1 MLPEGYLGMVEPQR
15 AAEALAKARK
25 HPGRFKEDDRAR
37 AWALYDRSI
46 ETHDAALGRLLGVL
60 KSAGRDDDTAVIV
73 TGDVAPSE
81 APPVPFGDTE
91 TLDEPLLA
99 TPLVIRWP
107 RSPAPAGTRVDAP
120 SSPVDLARTMVRAL
134 GLAPPAA
141 FEGVDLAD
149 VAGGALVPAERA
161 LLATRAGRFSVRWS
175 SYVLVG
181 ARDRELRMC
190 DLALDPACIADVR
203 ATSPLAL
210 EAVHRWAVDALEPL
224 VPPPYARVPAM
235 YDEHTTAALIRW
247 GRPTEDREIDEK

>member
-1 MLPEGYLGMVEPQR
+1 
-15 AAEALAKARK
+15 
-25 HPGRFKEDDRAR
+25 
-37 AWALYDRSI
+37 
-46 ETHDAALGRLLGVL
+46 
-60 KSAGRDDDTAVIV
+60 
-73 TGDVAPSE
+73 
-81 APPVPFGDTE
+81 VPFGDAE
-91 TLDEPLLA
+91 TLEETLLA

-107 RSPAPAGTRVDAP
+107 RSPALVGRRVDAP
-120 SSPVDLARTMVRAL
+120 SSPIDLARTMVRAL

-149 VAGGALVPAERA
+149 VAEGALVPAERA
-161 LLATRAGRFSVRWS
+161 LLATRGGRFSVRWS

-190 DLALDPACIADVR
+190 DLALDSACIADVR

-210 EAVHRWAVDALEPL
+210 EAVRRWTVDALEPL

-247 GRPTEDREIDEK
+247 GRPTEDRDTDEK